1 MARYTG
7 PVCRLCRAE
16 GEKLF
21 LKGSRCLTPKC
32 AFEKRPFVPGAHG
45 NQSTFK
51 RKRDSNFLLQLR
63 AKQRVRRTYGLLER
77 QFQRY
82 YEAAAAMRGV
92 TGVNMLQLLETR
104 LDNVVYRLGY
114 AQSRAQARILVSHG
128 HFTVNDRRTNVP
140 SVQLGAGDVVRVRQS
155 SRANGYFKEVSDLAE
170 VRSTPGWLSRN
181 ISDLDGKVLQLPL
194 RNEIDTPVNE
204 QLVVEF
210 YSR

>member
-1 MARYTG
+1 
-7 PVCRLCRAE
+7 
-16 GEKLF
+16 
-21 LKGSRCLTPKC
+21 
-32 AFEKRPFVPGAHG
+32 
-45 NQSTFK
+45 
-51 RKRDSNFLLQLR
+51 
-63 AKQRVRRTYGLLER
+63 
-77 QFQRY
+77 
-82 YEAAAAMRGV
+82 
-92 TGVNMLQLLETR
+92 VNMLQLLETR

-140 SVQLGAGDVVRVRQS
+140 SVQLNAGDVVRVRQS